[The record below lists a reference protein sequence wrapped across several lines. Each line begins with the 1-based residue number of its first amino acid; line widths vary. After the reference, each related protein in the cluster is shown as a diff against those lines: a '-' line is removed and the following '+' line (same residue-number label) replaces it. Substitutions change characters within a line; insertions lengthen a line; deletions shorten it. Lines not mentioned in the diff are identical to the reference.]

1 MTRWQK
7 LGRLTYLGP
16 ARAPKFQRDQNDRW
30 GWFHC
35 ECGTVK
41 RMRVYMVKGG
51 RARSCGCMVR
61 VASKGWHRAAA
72 HEAQAK
78 RRAALARKGVR

>member
-16 ARAPKFQRDQNDRW
+16 ARAPKFQRDRTQRW

-41 RMRVYMVKGG
+41 RMRVYMVTTS
-51 RARSCGCMVR
+51 RSRSCGCQVR
-61 VASKGWHRAAA
+61 VACSGWHMAGVAEARAR
-72 HEAQAK
+72 K
-78 RRAALARKGVR
+78 RAALARKAVR